1 MILLKFENLRHT
13 CAARA
18 WANSPIFWNLTH
30 KNIPD
35 RQHTVVPIFEEK
47 NSSLSLHT
55 IHYTHSIQYV
65 LMNNLLDAQKIRK
78 SFFVSLKSYSEQIL

>member
-55 IHYTHSIQYV
+55 IQYV
-65 LMNNLLDAQKIRK
+65 LLNNLLDAQKIRK